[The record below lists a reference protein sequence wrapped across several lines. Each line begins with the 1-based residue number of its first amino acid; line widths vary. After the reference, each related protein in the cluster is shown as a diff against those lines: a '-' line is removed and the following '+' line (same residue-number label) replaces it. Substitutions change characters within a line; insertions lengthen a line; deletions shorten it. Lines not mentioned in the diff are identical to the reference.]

1 MRYNSYFLASGLAL
15 NGCIAAGGRISL
27 WHHTS
32 SSMNA
37 ATFASSTLVAL
48 LFLFLAVFIRPTES
62 AVSQESQI
70 HAIQALLRD
79 SKFSDVVAKL
89 SLLPQ
94 VQQHVQELAKQ
105 PRNVL
110 DYESRP
116 GSLANHAAIQFLHQ
130 MCLDAAEH
138 VAARVIHACFAYIVQ
153 QDGERTAQ

>member
-1 MRYNSYFLASGLAL
+1 
-15 NGCIAAGGRISL
+15 
-27 WHHTS
+27 
-32 SSMNA
+32 
-37 ATFASSTLVAL
+37 
-48 LFLFLAVFIRPTES
+48 
-62 AVSQESQI
+62 
-70 HAIQALLRD
+70 
-79 SKFSDVVAKL
+79 VAKL

-110 DYESRP
+110 DYESQP